1 MLQQEQNSN
10 PELACGAG
18 RRWILLQIP
27 LQMQQTMSAKVGA
40 RVSLL
45 HPATCKLPVIAGERV
60 RKSKPVALVACF
72 PSFLG
77 RKGSGPPAEPAD
89 AGCGVSA
96 LSHPFARIPLRAS
109 RMCGRASRAFCEER
123 HRSRFLPK
131 NGSAQRNRGNA
142 PLGLAA
148 ASRSPGYPR
157 LRFPLTRHDPGPANE
172 PLNTVRR
179 TNNFWARFVPF
190 PPGRRRLCLRWR

>member
-1 MLQQEQNSN
+1 VDFAANS
-10 PELACGAG
+10 
-18 RRWILLQIP
+18 I
-27 LQMQQTMSAKVGA
+27 SATVGA

-45 HPATCKLPVIAGERV
+45 HPATCKSPVIAGERV
-60 RKSKPVALVACF
+60 RKSKPVALLASF

-77 RKGSGPPAEPAD
+77 CTGSGPPAKPGD
-89 AGCGVSA
+89 AGCSFST
-96 LSHPFARIPLRAS
+96 LSHPYARIPLRAS
-109 RMCGRASRAFCEER
+109 RMCGRASRAFDEEQ

-172 PLNTVRR
+172 PYDTVQGS
-179 TNNFWARFVPF
+179 NKFSERFVPA
-190 PPGRRRLCLRWR
+190 RRRRAVQKQPVISAIARARLRRCILSLLQTEA